1 MEKDIYGMVSPMKNR
16 VERRC
21 EVLKAPPGISPSR
34 GNAWL
39 NAEPDE
45 YLIYIFN
52 VAV

>member
-21 EVLKAPPGISPSR
+21 EAPKAPPGTSPPR

-39 NAEPDE
+39 NAKPDE